1 MLQKAVMTLAVVVVC
16 ASSAR
21 GLEIQGVTVPETFP
35 AGEHEL
41 VLNGAGVRSKIAFL
55 KLYVGALF
63 LQDKESSAE
72 AVIQADEPMAVRL
85 HIISRLITSERM
97 EEATREGFVKATGG
111 DLSGIEDRVESFI
124 AVFKQDE
131 IVEDD
136 VFDLVYLPGQG
147 VETYKNNEFISVTPG
162 LDFKKALFGIWLSD
176 DPVQGSL
183 KEAMLS
189 Q

>member
-1 MLQKAVMTLAVVVVC
+1 MFQRAALTVAVVLVC
-16 ASSAR
+16 ASSAW
-21 GLEIQGVTVPETFP
+21 GLEVQGVSVPEVFP

-41 VLNGAGVRSKIAFL
+41 VLNGAGVRSKMAFL
-55 KLYVGALF
+55 KLYVGALYM
-63 LQDKESSAE
+63 QTRQESAQ

-111 DLSGIEDRVESFI
+111 DLSGIEERVESFI
-124 AVFKQDE
+124 AVFKEDE

-162 LDFKKALFGIWLSD
+162 LDFKEALFGIWLSD

-183 KEAMLS
+183 KEAMLG